1 MEQERIP
8 FDIKYRH
15 EIEAGK
21 YLVQT
26 RLGSPARIICWDKKC
41 YYPEDCYPIVAL
53 VNNKFENVN
62 IYSKMGKY
70 DYKERKSNLDL
81 FLVVNPDYKEP
92 IAEPSISVEQSVD
105 WDAFRRD
112 AAKDFASAMLSNSEL
127 VYERSCSYRLAVTKS
142 AVVYADELIK
152 RLKGDTK

>member
-70 DYKERKSNLDL
+70 D
-81 FLVVNPDYKEP
+81 
-92 IAEPSISVEQSVD
+92 
-105 WDAFRRD
+105 
-112 AAKDFASAMLSNSEL
+112 
-127 VYERSCSYRLAVTKS
+127 
-142 AVVYADELIK
+142 
-152 RLKGDTK
+152 